1 MKKFLDN
8 YLKRRARKNEDVRK
22 SYTEEELKS
31 EIANSVK
38 KIREDLNLSQ
48 VQFAE
53 RVGVHRSTISKIES
67 KDLNVSLTTLNSIA
81 DKCGY
86 DFAFTLKKREDLEIN
101 GLQSKREMI

>member
-1 MKKFLDN
+1 MKKFFDK
-8 YLKRRARKNEDVRK
+8 YLKKRMSKSEDVRK

-67 KDLNVSLTTLNSIA
+67 RDLNVSLIMLNSIA

-86 DFAFTLKKREDLEIN
+86 DFSFDLKKRER
-101 GLQSKREMI
+101 S